1 MIQKAVATGNWWVAA
16 SSGQCT
22 CSCIT
27 SHAELFATFQIT
39 QVTQTPYSPNLVPW
53 EFWLFPK
60 LKSPVKGKRFQTINE
75 IQENRVADCDWENV
89 WGLEVPTLK
98 GTEAPL
104 SYVQCFLYLVSSS
117 INVSIFHII
126 WHGTFWTDLYIAD
139 LFIII
144 KMEYNT
150 NIHHL
155 VNE

>member
-1 MIQKAVATGNWWVAA
+1 MIQKAVAMGNWWVAA

-27 SHAELFATFQIT
+27 SHAELFATLQIT

-75 IQENRVADCDWENV
+75 TQENRVADRDWENV
-89 WGLEVPTLK
+89 WGLKVPTLK
-98 GTEAPL
+98 GTEASL